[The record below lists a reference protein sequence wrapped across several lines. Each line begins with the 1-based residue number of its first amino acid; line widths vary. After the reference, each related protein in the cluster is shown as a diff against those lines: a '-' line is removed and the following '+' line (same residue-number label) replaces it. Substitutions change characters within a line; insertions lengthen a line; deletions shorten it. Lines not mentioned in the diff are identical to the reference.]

1 MIEPEGGC
9 QSRTPFCVFIESED
23 ELEMTEKQRLFED
36 IKIGD
41 DMLTME
47 NITKIYE
54 NGFVANRDVN
64 FCVRKGEIHGLVG
77 ENGAGK
83 TTLMKVLFGQ
93 ENPEGGRILI
103 AGQEHKISSPLD
115 ALDYGIG
122 MVHQHF
128 MLVDELSVADNM
140 VLGGEPVKGILYDRA
155 EARRLALETSKKYD
169 LEVDP
174 DAIVG
179 RLSVGYKQRVE
190 ILKILQKGARL
201 LLLDEPTAVLTPQE
215 IKELFVQL
223 KHLRDQGFSIVFIS
237 HKLNEVREICD
248 RITVLRMGRSVGT
261 VEIKDVTEAD
271 ISRMMVGRDVM
282 LDIDKKVAK
291 PEKTVLKVRNLS
303 YGTGQE
309 RKIFSNISFDVRA
322 GEILGVAGVEG
333 NGQAELADVIAGL
346 LPVQTGDVSVNG
358 TSIRDVKSIREIR
371 EMGVSLVHQDRMIYG
386 ASKTQSIQ
394 ENIVADR
401 YYKKKYSKNGLLD
414 WKKIRNESVNDI
426 KEFLIKCE
434 GPDAAIKTLSGGN
447 IQKVVA
453 AREFTSDP
461 KFLLVCH
468 PTRGIDVGAAEMIRK
483 KIVELRDEKR
493 TAVLLFS
500 ADLTELLTVSD
511 SIFVMYEG
519 EIVAYFPD
527 AKKADEQMLGE
538 YMLGLKRQSV
548 EEIGGVI
555 FE

>member
-1 MIEPEGGC
+1 
-9 QSRTPFCVFIESED
+9 
-23 ELEMTEKQRLFED
+23 MTEKQRLFED
-36 IKIGD
+36 IQIGD

-103 AGQEHKISSPLD
+103 AGQERRITSPLD

-140 VLGGEPVKGILYDRA
+140 VLGGEPVKGILYDRS
-155 EARRLALETSKKYD
+155 EARKMALETAKKYD
-169 LEVDP
+169 LKVDP

-179 RLSVGYKQRVE
+179 KLSVGYKQRVE
-190 ILKILQKGARL
+190 ILKILQKGAKL

-223 KHLRDQGFSIVFIS
+223 KQLRDQGFSIVFIS

-261 VEIKDVTEAD
+261 VDIKEVTEAD

-282 LDIDKKVAK
+282 LDIEKETAK
-291 PEKTVLKVRNLS
+291 PEQSVVRVRDLNYKDS
-303 YGTGQE
+303 QE
-309 RKIFSNISFDVRA
+309 RNVFSNISFDVRA

-333 NGQAELADVIAGL
+333 NGQAELADALAGL
-346 LPVQTGDVSVNG
+346 LPIQSGDVTING
-358 TSIRDVKSIREIR
+358 TSIRNVKSIREIR
-371 EMGVSLVHQDRMIYG
+371 EMGVSMVHQDRMIYG
-386 ASKTQSIQ
+386 ASRMQSIQ

-401 YYKKKYSKNGLLD
+401 YYKKEYSRFGLLN
-414 WKKIRNESVNDI
+414 WKKIKEESVRYI
-426 KEFLIKCE
+426 KEFLVKCE
-434 GPDAAIKTLSGGN
+434 GPEATIKTLSGGN

-453 AREFTSDP
+453 AREFTSDS

-483 KIVELRDEKR
+483 KIVELRDKR
-493 TAVLLFS
+493 RAAVLLFS
-500 ADLTELLTVSD
+500 ADLTELLSVSD

-519 EIVAYFPD
+519 KIVAYFPD
-527 AKKADEQMLGE
+527 AKKVDEQILGE
-538 YMLGLKRQSV
+538 YMLGLKEQTK
-548 EEIGGVI
+548 EEIGGVVG
-555 FE
+555 E

>member
-1 MIEPEGGC
+1 MAKNSAAFEKD
-9 QSRTPFCVFIESED
+9 IESED
-23 ELEMTEKQRLFED
+23 ESRMTEKQRLFED

-54 NGFVANRDVN
+54 NGFVANSGVN

-93 ENPEGGRILI
+93 EAPEGGRILI
-103 AGQEHKISSPLD
+103 AGQEQKITSPLD

-155 EARRLALETSKKYD
+155 EARRQALEISKKYD

-174 DAIVG
+174 DALVG
-179 RLSVGYKQRVE
+179 KLSVGHKQRVE
-190 ILKILQKGARL
+190 ILKILLKGAKL

-223 KHLRDQGFSIVFIS
+223 KHLRNQGFSIVFIS

-248 RITVLRMGRSVGT
+248 RITVLRMGKSVGT
-261 VEIKDVTEAD
+261 VDIKDVTEAD

-282 LDIDKKVAK
+282 LDIEKEAAK
-291 PEKTVLKVRNLS
+291 PEESVLKVRNLS
-303 YGTGQE
+303 YGVEQE
-309 RKIFSNISFDVRA
+309 RKVFSNISFDVRA

-346 LPVQTGDVSVNG
+346 LPIQTGDVYVKG
-358 TSIRDVKSIREIR
+358 KSIRDVKSIRDIR

-401 YYKKKYSKNGLLD
+401 YYKNEYSKNGLLN
-414 WKKIRNESVNDI
+414 WKKIKEESINYI
-426 KEFLIKCE
+426 KEFLVKCE

-453 AREFTSDP
+453 AREFTSNP
-461 KFLLVCH
+461 KFLLCCH

-483 KIVELRDEKR
+483 KIVGLRDDKK

-500 ADLTELLTVSD
+500 ADLTELISVSD
-511 SIFVMYEG
+511 SIIVMYEG

-527 AKKADEQMLGE
+527 AKMVDEQILGE
-538 YMLGLKRQSV
+538 YMLGLKKQSV

>member
-1 MIEPEGGC
+1 MTISMLRKESGEG
-9 QSRTPFCVFIESED
+9 I
-23 ELEMTEKQRLFED
+23 EMTEKQKLFED

-54 NGFVANRDVN
+54 NGFVANSNVN
-64 FCVRKGEIHGLVG
+64 FNVRKGEIHGLVG

-103 AGQEHKISSPLD
+103 AGQEHKITSPLD

-140 VLGGEPVKGILYDRA
+140 ALGGEPVKGILYDRN
-155 EARRLALETSKKYD
+155 EARRQALEVSKKYN

-179 RLSVGYKQRVE
+179 KLSVGYKQRVE
-190 ILKILQKGARL
+190 ILKILLRGAKL

-215 IKELFVQL
+215 IEELFIQL
-223 KHLRDQGFSIVFIS
+223 KNLRDQGFSIVFIS

-248 RITVLRMGRSVGT
+248 RITVLRMGKSVGT
-261 VEIKDVTEAD
+261 ADIKDVTEAD

-282 LDIDKKVAK
+282 LNIEKEKAR
-291 PEKTVLKVRNLS
+291 PEEVVLKVRDLG
-303 YGTGQE
+303 YEDMQG
-309 RKIFSNISFDVRA
+309 RKVFSDISFDVRG

-333 NGQAELADVIAGL
+333 NGQSELADVIAGL
-346 LPVQTGDVSVNG
+346 LPVQNGDVCVNG
-358 TSIRDVKSIREIR
+358 KTIKDAKSIREIR
-371 EMGVSLVHQDRMIYG
+371 EMGVSMVHQDRMIYG

-401 YYKKKYSKNGLLD
+401 YYKKEYTKGGLLN
-414 WKKIRNESVNDI
+414 WKKIKEESLNYI
-426 KEFLIKCE
+426 KEFLVKCE
-434 GPDAAIKTLSGGN
+434 GPDAPVKTLSGGN

-461 KFLLVCH
+461 KFLLACH

-483 KIVELRDEKR
+483 KIVELRDKNR

-500 ADLTELLTVSD
+500 ADLTELLSVSD

-527 AKKADEQMLGE
+527 AKKIDEQVLGE
-538 YMLGLKRQSV
+538 YMLGLKKQSA

>member
-1 MIEPEGGC
+1 MAKNGAAFEKD
-9 QSRTPFCVFIESED
+9 IESED
-23 ELEMTEKQRLFED
+23 ESRMTEKQRLFED

-54 NGFVANRDVN
+54 NGFVANSGVN

-93 ENPEGGRILI
+93 EAPEGGRILI
-103 AGQEHKISSPLD
+103 AGQEQKITSPLD

-155 EARRLALETSKKYD
+155 EARRQALEISKKYD

-174 DAIVG
+174 DALVG
-179 RLSVGYKQRVE
+179 KLSVGHKQRVE
-190 ILKILQKGARL
+190 ILKILLKGAKL

-223 KHLRDQGFSIVFIS
+223 KHLRNQGFSIVFIS

-248 RITVLRMGRSVGT
+248 RITVLRMGKSVGT
-261 VEIKDVTEAD
+261 VDIKDVTEAD

-282 LDIDKKVAK
+282 LDIEKEAAK
-291 PEKTVLKVRNLS
+291 PEESVLKVRDLS
-303 YGTGQE
+303 YGVEQE
-309 RKIFSNISFDVRA
+309 RKVFSNISFDVRA

-346 LPVQTGDVSVNG
+346 LPIQTGDVYVKG
-358 TSIRDVKSIREIR
+358 KSIRDVKSIRDIR

-401 YYKKKYSKNGLLD
+401 YYKNEYSKNGLLN
-414 WKKIRNESVNDI
+414 WKKIKEESINYI
-426 KEFLIKCE
+426 KDFLVKCE

-453 AREFTSDP
+453 AREFTSNP
-461 KFLLVCH
+461 KFLLCCH

-483 KIVELRDEKR
+483 KIVGLRDDKK

-500 ADLTELLTVSD
+500 ADLTELISVSD
-511 SIFVMYEG
+511 SIIVMYEG

-527 AKKADEQMLGE
+527 AKMVDEQILGE
-538 YMLGLKRQSV
+538 YMLGLKKQSV

>member
-1 MIEPEGGC
+1 MAKNGTAFEKD
-9 QSRTPFCVFIESED
+9 IESED
-23 ELEMTEKQRLFED
+23 ESRMTEKQRLFED

-54 NGFVANRDVN
+54 NGFVANSGVN

-93 ENPEGGRILI
+93 ETPEGGRILI
-103 AGQEHKISSPLD
+103 AGQEQKITSPLD

-155 EARRLALETSKKYD
+155 EARRQALEISKKYD

-174 DAIVG
+174 DAMVG
-179 RLSVGYKQRVE
+179 KLSVGHKQRVE
-190 ILKILQKGARL
+190 ILKILLKGAKL

-248 RITVLRMGRSVGT
+248 RITVLRMGKSVGT
-261 VEIKDVTEAD
+261 VDIKDVTEAD

-282 LDIDKKVAK
+282 LDIEKEAAK
-291 PEKTVLKVRNLS
+291 PEESVLKVRDLS
-303 YGTGQE
+303 YGVEQE
-309 RKIFSNISFDVRA
+309 RKVFSNISFDVRA

-346 LPVQTGDVSVNG
+346 LPIQTGDVYVKG
-358 TSIRDVKSIREIR
+358 KSIRDVKSIRDIR

-401 YYKKKYSKNGLLD
+401 YYKKEYSKNGLLN
-414 WKKIRNESVNDI
+414 WKKIKEESINYI
-426 KEFLIKCE
+426 KEFLVKCE

-453 AREFTSDP
+453 AREFTSNP
-461 KFLLVCH
+461 KFLLCCH

-483 KIVELRDEKR
+483 KIVDLRDDEK

-500 ADLTELLTVSD
+500 ADLTELISVSD
-511 SIFVMYEG
+511 SIIVMYEG

-527 AKKADEQMLGE
+527 AKMVDEQILGE
-538 YMLGLKRQSV
+538 YMLGLKKQSA

>member
-1 MIEPEGGC
+1 MAKNSAAFEKD
-9 QSRTPFCVFIESED
+9 IESED
-23 ELEMTEKQRLFED
+23 ESRMTEKQRLFED

-54 NGFVANRDVN
+54 NGFVANSGVN

-93 ENPEGGRILI
+93 EAPEGGRILI
-103 AGQEHKISSPLD
+103 AGQEQKITSPLD

-155 EARRLALETSKKYD
+155 EARRQALEISKKYD

-174 DAIVG
+174 DALVG
-179 RLSVGYKQRVE
+179 KLSVGHKQRVE
-190 ILKILQKGARL
+190 ILKILLKGAKL

-223 KHLRDQGFSIVFIS
+223 KHLRNQGFSIVFIS

-248 RITVLRMGRSVGT
+248 RITVLRMGKSVGT
-261 VEIKDVTEAD
+261 VDIKDVTEAD

-282 LDIDKKVAK
+282 LDIEKEAAK
-291 PEKTVLKVRNLS
+291 PEESVLKVRDLS
-303 YGTGQE
+303 YGVEQE
-309 RKIFSNISFDVRA
+309 RKVFSNISFDVRA

-346 LPVQTGDVSVNG
+346 LPIQTGDVYVKG
-358 TSIRDVKSIREIR
+358 KSIRDVKSIRDIR

-401 YYKKKYSKNGLLD
+401 YYKNEYSKNGLLN
-414 WKKIRNESVNDI
+414 WKKIKEESINYI
-426 KEFLIKCE
+426 KEFLVKCE

-453 AREFTSDP
+453 AREFTSNP
-461 KFLLVCH
+461 KFLLCCH

-483 KIVELRDEKR
+483 KIVGLRDDKK

-500 ADLTELLTVSD
+500 ADLTELISVSD
-511 SIFVMYEG
+511 SIIVMYEG

-527 AKKADEQMLGE
+527 AKMVDEQILGE
-538 YMLGLKRQSV
+538 YMLGLKKQSV

>member
-1 MIEPEGGC
+1 
-9 QSRTPFCVFIESED
+9 
-23 ELEMTEKQRLFED
+23 MTDKQRLFED

-54 NGFVANRDVN
+54 NGFVANSNVN
-64 FCVRKGEIHGLVG
+64 FNVRKGEIHGLVG

-93 ENPEGGRILI
+93 ETPEGGRILI
-103 AGQEHKISSPLD
+103 AGQEQKISSPLD

-179 RLSVGYKQRVE
+179 KLSVGHKQRVE
-190 ILKILQKGARL
+190 ILKILLKGAKL

-248 RITVLRMGRSVGT
+248 RITVLRMGKSVGT
-261 VEIKDVTEAD
+261 VDIKDVTEAD

-282 LDIDKKVAK
+282 LDIEKESAK
-291 PEKTVLKVRNLS
+291 PEEIVLKVRDLS
-303 YGTGQE
+303 YGVKQE

-346 LPVQTGDVSVNG
+346 LPVQTGDVCVNG
-358 TSIRDVKSIREIR
+358 KSIRNVKSIREIR

-401 YYKKKYSKNGLLD
+401 YYKKEYSKNGLLN
-414 WKKIRNESVNDI
+414 WKKVKEESLNHI
-426 KEFLIKCE
+426 KEFLVKCE

-453 AREFTSDP
+453 AREFTSNP
-461 KFLLVCH
+461 KFLLSCH

-483 KIVELRDEKR
+483 KIVELRDKER

-500 ADLTELLTVSD
+500 ADLTELLSVSD

-527 AKKADEQMLGE
+527 AKKVDEQILGE
-538 YMLGLKRQSV
+538 YMLGLKRQSA

>member
-1 MIEPEGGC
+1 
-9 QSRTPFCVFIESED
+9 
-23 ELEMTEKQRLFED
+23 MTEKQMLFEN

-54 NGFVANRDVN
+54 NGFVANDNVN

-93 ENPEGGRILI
+93 QTPEGGRILI
-103 AGQEHKISSPLD
+103 AGQEHKITSPLD
-115 ALDYGIG
+115 ALEYGIG

-128 MLVDELSVADNM
+128 MLVDSLSVTDNM

-155 EARRLALETSKKYD
+155 EAKRQVEKVSKKYELD
-169 LEVDP
+169 VDP

-179 RLSVGYKQRVE
+179 KLSVGYKQRVE
-190 ILKILQKGARL
+190 ILKILLRGAKL

-248 RITVLRMGRSVGT
+248 RITVLRMGKSVGT
-261 VEIKDVTEAD
+261 VNIEDVTEAD

-282 LDIDKKVAK
+282 LDI
-291 PEKTVLKVRNLS
+291 EKEPAQPQETVLKVRDLN
-303 YGTGQE
+303 YQDMQG
-309 RKIFSNISFDVRA
+309 RKVFSDIAFDVRA

-333 NGQAELADVIAGL
+333 NGQAELADVLAGL
-346 LPVQTGDVSVNG
+346 LPVQTGDVCVNG
-358 TSIRDVKSIREIR
+358 QSIKNVKSIREIR
-371 EMGVSLVHQDRMIYG
+371 EMGVSMVHQDRMIYG
-386 ASKTQSIQ
+386 VSRTQSIQ

-401 YYKKKYSKNGLLD
+401 YHRKEYLRGPLLN
-414 WKKIRNESVNDI
+414 WKKIREESKAFI
-426 KEFLIKCE
+426 QEFLVKCD
-434 GPDAAIKTLSGGN
+434 GPKAAVKTLSGGN

-461 KFLLVCH
+461 KFLLACH

-500 ADLTELLTVSD
+500 ADLTELLSVSD

-519 EIVAYFPD
+519 QIVAYFPD
-527 AKKADEQMLGE
+527 ASVIDEQTLGE
-538 YMLGLKRQSV
+538 YMLGLKKQSK

>member
-1 MIEPEGGC
+1 
-9 QSRTPFCVFIESED
+9 
-23 ELEMTEKQRLFED
+23 MTEKQKLFED
-36 IKIGD
+36 IRIGD

-54 NGFVANRDVN
+54 NGFVANSNVN

-103 AGQEHKISSPLD
+103 AGQEHKITSPLD

-140 VLGGEPVKGILYDRA
+140 ALGKEPVKGILYDRS
-155 EARRLALETSKKYD
+155 EARKQALEVSKKYD

-179 RLSVGYKQRVE
+179 KLSVGYKQRVE
-190 ILKILQKGARL
+190 ILKILLRGAKL

-215 IKELFVQL
+215 IRELFVQL
-223 KHLRDQGFSIVFIS
+223 KNLRDQGFSIVFIS

-248 RITVLRMGRSVGT
+248 RITVLRMGKSVGT
-261 VEIKDVTEAD
+261 VDIKDVTEAD

-282 LDIDKKVAK
+282 LDIEKETAK
-291 PEKTVLKVRNLS
+291 PENVVLKVRDLN
-303 YGTGQE
+303 YEDMQG
-309 RKIFSNISFDVRA
+309 RKVFSGVSFDVRS

-346 LPVQTGDVSVNG
+346 LPVQTGDVFVNG
-358 TSIRDVKSIREIR
+358 ASIKDVKSIRDIR

-386 ASKTQSIQ
+386 ASKNQSIE

-401 YYKKKYSKNGLLD
+401 YYKKEYTKRGFLN
-414 WKKIRNESVNDI
+414 WKKIREESRDHI
-426 KEFLIKCE
+426 TEFLVKCE
-434 GPDAAIKTLSGGN
+434 GPDAPVKTLSGGN

-461 KFLLVCH
+461 KFLLSCH

-483 KIVELRDEKR
+483 KMVELRDKNR
-493 TAVLLFS
+493 TAILLFS
-500 ADLTELLTVSD
+500 ADLTELLSVSD

-527 AKKADEQMLGE
+527 AKKINEQMLGE
-538 YMLGLKRQSV
+538 YMLGLKKQSK

>member
-1 MIEPEGGC
+1 
-9 QSRTPFCVFIESED
+9 
-23 ELEMTEKQRLFED
+23 MTDKQRLFED

-54 NGFVANRDVN
+54 NGFVANSDVN

-93 ENPEGGRILI
+93 ESPEGGRILI
-103 AGQEHKISSPLD
+103 AGQEHKITSPLD

-140 VLGGEPVKGILYDRA
+140 VLGGEPVKGILYDRN
-155 EARRLALETSKKYD
+155 EARRMALETSKKYD

-179 RLSVGYKQRVE
+179 KLSVGYKQRVE
-190 ILKILQKGARL
+190 ILKILQKGAKL

-215 IKELFVQL
+215 IEELFVQL

-237 HKLNEVREICD
+237 HKLNEVRELCD
-248 RITVLRMGRSVGT
+248 RITVLRMGKSVGT
-261 VEIKDVTEAD
+261 VDIKDVTEAD

-282 LDIDKKVAK
+282 LDIEKEEAK
-291 PEKTVLKVRNLS
+291 PGESVLKVRDLS
-303 YGTGQE
+303 YEAGQG
-309 RKIFSNISFDVRA
+309 RKIFSDISFDVRA

-346 LPVQTGDVSVNG
+346 LPVQTGDVCISG
-358 TSIRDVKSIREIR
+358 KTIRNVKSIREIR
-371 EMGVSLVHQDRMIYG
+371 EMGVSMVHQDRMIYG
-386 ASKTQSIQ
+386 ASRTQSIQ

-401 YYKKKYSKNGLLD
+401 YYKKKYSKNGLLN
-414 WKKIRNESVNDI
+414 WKKIKEESLKYI
-426 KEFLIKCE
+426 KEFLVKCE
-434 GPDAAIKTLSGGN
+434 GPNAAVKTLSGGN

-461 KFLLVCH
+461 KFLLACH

-500 ADLTELLTVSD
+500 ADLTELLSVSD

-519 EIVAYFPD
+519 KIVAYFPD
-527 AKKADEQMLGE
+527 AKKVDEQILGE
-538 YMLGLKRQSV
+538 YMLGLKKQSD
-548 EEIGGVI
+548 EEIGGVVS
-555 FE
+555 E